1 MEEAGEEHSG
11 SRGCVFSTTG
21 VSLSP
26 SPAVLGSLFR
36 SYGRWSSP
44 HRAGAS
50 PSSQETPLAT
60 GYIPQQPHFQ
70 TWTPSSASLLCVSH
84 STASLQTQSQKTR
97 AKIQGSLL
105 PLEHPALC
113 LASHPPHPP
122 PLPQHIWNSLDFSS
136 QAATGSTPEPREHL
150 ELVMASEI
158 RQPRRGILFYYLFR
172 NT

>member
-26 SPAVLGSLFR
+26 SPAVLESPFR

-44 HRAGAS
+44 HLAGAS

-60 GYIPQQPHFQ
+60 GCIPQQPHFQ

-122 PLPQHIWNSLDFSS
+122 PLPQHIWNSLAFSS